1 MTARHAVEG
10 FLRRLEDLD
19 DPAVFTSVA
28 SPDRL
33 HSLARV
39 IDDRPPATTPLRGRV
54 FAVKD
59 NIDVVGL
66 ATTAACRSFG
76 YEPAAS
82 ASAVQQLVR
91 AGAVPVGKT
100 NMDQFATGL
109 VGTRSPFGTPVNPL
123 DPSLIPGGSS
133 SGSAVAVALGLV
145 DFALGTDTA
154 GSGRVPAAMCGI
166 VGLKPS
172 LGRVSSRGVVP
183 AVRSADTISIFAR
196 ELWLADEVMA
206 HSAAFDP
213 ADAFARR
220 PPERRPVVPSVP
232 RVGVV
237 AARVLA
243 DAGCSPAVIEAYDE
257 TVAALAAMGA
267 RIQPVDAAP
276 FLELGEM
283 LYGGPWLAER
293 TAAVGDFIDGG
304 ADDLDPVVARI
315 IADGRRFDAVET
327 HRAAYARQELLRR
340 IEDQF
345 VTMDAMIVPTVPS
358 APTPAEVAAAP
369 VEVNA
374 ALGRFT
380 TFANLADLCAVAIPA
395 PAEGPRQAGVG
406 VTVLAPAWHEPVA
419 ITVAEIVL
427 GESRPAREVDDG
439 LVPLVVAGAHLRGE
453 ALEGQLLDLDAVW
466 QETTTTAETYRL
478 WAMHDSDPPKPA
490 LVFDGDGVAVEVDVW
505 RVTPAALGRFLTM
518 VPAPLALGK
527 VELADGRVETGFV
540 AEPRAVEGATEIS
553 HLGGWR
559 AYEGRLPSA
568 VH

>member
-1 MTARHAVEG
+1 MTARHAVER
-10 FLRRLEDLD
+10 FLGRLEDLD
-19 DPAVFTSVA
+19 DPAVFTSVG

-82 ASAVQQLVR
+82 ASAVRQLVR

-166 VGLKPS
+166 VGLKPT
-172 LGRVSSRGVVP
+172 LGRVSLRGVVP

-206 HSAAFDP
+206 HCAAFDP

-220 PPERRPVVPSVP
+220 APERRPVVPSVP

-293 TAAVGDFIDGG
+293 TAAVGDFIAGG

-395 PAEGPRQAGVG
+395 PAEGPLQAGVG

-427 GESRPAREVDDG
+427 GESRPVREVDDG

-453 ALEGQLLDLDAVW
+453 ALEGQLLDLYAVW
-466 QETTTTAETYRL
+466 QETPTTAETYRL
-478 WAMHDSDPPKPA
+478 WAMHDSEPPKPA

-505 RVTPAALGRFLTM
+505 RLTPAALGRFLTM

-540 AEPRAVEGATEIS
+540 AEPRAIDGATEIS

-568 VH
+568 VR

>member
-1 MTARHAVEG
+1 MTARAAVER
-10 FLRRLEDLD
+10 FLGRVADLD
-19 DPAVFTSVA
+19 DPAVFTSLA
-28 SPDRL
+28 SADRL
-33 HSLARV
+33 ESLARV

-66 ATTAACRSFG
+66 ATTAACKSFG
-76 YEPAAS
+76 FEPPSS
-82 ASAVQQLVR
+82 ASVVQQLVR

-123 DPSLIPGGSS
+123 DPAVIPGGSS

-172 LGRVSSRGVVP
+172 LGRLSSRGVVP
-183 AVRSADTISIFAR
+183 AVRSADTVSIFAR
-196 ELWLADEVMA
+196 ELWLAEEVMG
-206 HSAAFDP
+206 HCSAFDP
-213 ADAFARR
+213 SDIFARR
-220 PPERRPVVPSVP
+220 PPARRPVVPSVP

-237 AARVLA
+237 GEPVLI
-243 DAGCSPAVIEAYDE
+243 DAGCSDSVIEAYVE

-267 RIQPVDAAP
+267 RIQPVDPAP

-293 TAAVGDFIDGG
+293 TAAVGDFIEAG
-304 ADDLDPVVARI
+304 ADDLDPTVAAI
-315 IADGRRFDAVET
+315 IASGRRFDAVQT
-327 HRAAYARQELLRR
+327 HRAAYERLRILR
-340 IEDQF
+340 GIEDQF
-345 VTMDAMIVPTVPS
+345 VTMDALMLPTVPT
-358 APTPAEVAAAP
+358 APTPADVAAAP

-395 PAEGPRQAGVG
+395 PAEGTRQAGVG
-406 VTVLAPAWHEPVA
+406 VSVFAPAWHEPVA
-419 ITVAEIVL
+419 VAVAEIVL
-427 GESRPAREVDDG
+427 GESRPVRDADDG
-439 LVPLVVAGAHLRGE
+439 LVSLVVAGAHLRGE

-466 QETTTTAETYRL
+466 QETTTTAASYRL
-478 WAMHDSDPPKPA
+478 WAMHDTDPPKPA
-490 LVFDGDGVAVEVDVW
+490 LLHDEGGVAIEVDVW
-505 RVTPAALGRFLTM
+505 RLSPAALGHFLTM

-527 VELADGRVETGFV
+527 VELADGSIATGFV
-540 AEPRAVEGATEIS
+540 AEPRATEGATEIS

-559 AYEGRLPSA
+559 AYDGRLPSA
-568 VH
+568 VR